1 MYRFIVNFL
10 LLVGFIPLVLA
21 DSSEPAY
28 AVDRL
33 WEYSYSE
40 FLDLVILEQKEID
53 VLKQLKP
60 IKSTE
65 LLLTINGIKP
75 SLGSDNVALY
85 RYRCENY
92 KINDIVYIFDEKPY
106 LLAFT
111 LPEDIAA
118 GISILNKYIDNS
130 EVKEFDVSN
139 KELLLELKLFLT
151 SGGYPSNKCSH

>member
-92 KINDIVYIFDEKPY
+92 KINDIVYIFD
-106 LLAFT
+106 
-111 LPEDIAA
+111 
-118 GISILNKYIDNS
+118 
-130 EVKEFDVSN
+130 
-139 KELLLELKLFLT
+139 
-151 SGGYPSNKCSH
+151 